1 MPLTD
6 EQKQYIAYLLEL
18 MQSIGEVYARPM
30 FGGHGIF
37 LDKLMFA
44 LVADGVL
51 YFKVD
56 AQSSEDFK
64 QRNLEA
70 FSYVK
75 KGKAFKLNYYQAPED
90 TLEDPEEMAVW
101 AKQAYA
107 VAIRANAG
115 KSKK

>member
-1 MPLTD
+1 MPFTD

-44 LVADGVL
+44 LIADGVL
-51 YFKVD
+51 YFKAD
-56 AQSSEDFK
+56 TQSGAAFK
-64 QRNLEA
+64 QRNLDA
-70 FSYVK
+70 FSYIK
-75 KGKAFKLNYYQAPED
+75 KAKVFKLNYFQAPEEA
-90 TLEDPEEMAVW
+90 LEDPEEMAIW

-115 KSKK
+115 KTRK